1 MRMNVFALPALTA
14 FLFSLNNLMAE
25 MPWMDGVLNHTPIHV
40 AEEVM
45 PAPAAPTQETRTV
58 KLTNNQTI
66 TAMLVAQ
73 GVDKDSA
80 ADAADTLSDVYNAK
94 RFKAGQEVEL
104 QLEHDADTTRLIKMA
119 FAPDATQRIELTKD
133 AEENFNAQRIARNV
147 EKRIV
152 AIRGTVDGAFAAS
165 VRRAG
170 APRSVA
176 NQMAKWLAYDI
187 DFQRDVHKGD
197 QFAVMFPADYDDKG
211 EMIQAGDVQFL
222 RVENAKTK
230 INLYRYNEHMYHAD
244 GRDVHKALLKTP
256 VDGARITSGF
266 GMRVHPILGYSAMHK
281 GIDFGA
287 AYGSPI
293 FAAGDGV
300 IEHAGPFSSYGNYVL
315 IHHNGT
321 FDTAYAHLS
330 RFGKGIRVG
339 TRVHQGQ
346 VIGYVGATGR
356 ATGPHLHFE
365 VHEHGVQVNPTKVA
379 SLGNDKLEG
388 KELNQLASIVRQD
401 DNQFAQLIAKAQ
413 PKMADNDVKV
423 IPGNATA
430 VR

>member
-1 MRMNVFALPALTA
+1 MRLNVYALPALTA
-14 FLFSLNNLMAE
+14 FLFSLNNLAAQ
-25 MPWMDGVLNHTPIHV
+25 MPWMDGVLGHTPLHV
-40 AEEVM
+40 AEQAM
-45 PAPAAPTQETRTV
+45 PAAAPVQEERTL
-58 KLTNNQTI
+58 KLANNQTI
-66 TAMLVAQ
+66 TGMLKAQ
-73 GVDKDSA
+73 GIDADTA
-80 ADAADTLSDVYNAK
+80 ADAADALADVYNAK
-94 RFKAGQEVEL
+94 RFKAGQEVHL
-104 QLEHDADTTRLIKMA
+104 QLEHDADATRLIKLT

-176 NQMAKWLAYDI
+176 NQMAKWLAYDM

-211 EMIQAGDVQFL
+211 ELIQAGEVQYL

-230 INLYRYNEHMYHAD
+230 IGLYRMNSHMYHAD

-287 AYGSPI
+287 AYGSAI

-300 IEHAGPFSSYGNYVL
+300 VEKASVFSSYGNYVL
-315 IHHNGT
+315 IKHNST
-321 FDTAYAHLS
+321 YETAYAHLS
-330 RFGKGIRVG
+330 RYGKGIHAG

-365 VHEHGVQVNPTKVA
+365 VHMRGTQVNPTKVA

-413 PKMADNDVKV
+413 PKMAENDVKV
-423 IPGNATA
+423 IPASATA

>member
-1 MRMNVFALPALTA
+1 MRTNVFALPALTA
-14 FLFSLNNLMAE
+14 FLFSMNNLMAE
-25 MPWMDGVLNHTPIHV
+25 MPWMNGVLNHTPMHI
-40 AEEVM
+40 ADQES
-45 PAPAAPTQETRTV
+45 PAAPAPIQEDRLV
-58 KLTNNQTI
+58 KLSNNQTI
-66 TAMLVAQ
+66 TAMLAAQ
-73 GVDKDSA
+73 GIDADTASDA
-80 ADAADTLSDVYNAK
+80 ADALADVYNAK
-94 RFKAGQEVEL
+94 RFKVGQEVHL
-104 QLEHDADTTRLIKMA
+104 QLEHDADATRLIKLT

-133 AEENFNAQRIARNV
+133 AQENFIAQRIARNV

-176 NQMAKWLAYDI
+176 NQMAKWLAYDM

-211 EMIQAGDVQFL
+211 ELIQAGDVQYL

-230 INLYRYNEHMYHAD
+230 INLYRYNDHMYHAD

-256 VDGARITSGF
+256 VDGAKITSGF

-287 AYGSPI
+287 AFGSPI

-300 IEHAGPFSSYGNYVL
+300 IEKASVFSSYGNYVL
-315 IHHNGT
+315 IKHNGT
-321 FDTAYAHLS
+321 YETAYAHLS
-330 RFGKGIRVG
+330 RYGKGIHAG

-365 VHEHGVQVNPTKVA
+365 VHMHGTQVNPTKVA

-388 KELNQLASIVRQD
+388 KEMNQLASIVRQD
-401 DNQFAQLIAKAQ
+401 ENQFAQLIAKAQ
-413 PKMADNDVKV
+413 PKMAENDVKV
-423 IPGNATA
+423 IPVSATA